1 MLFSQSSL
9 VHHSC
14 IKFFSELNHTTYLHK
29 FSKERDDEE
38 EERLLAMEEKRRQ
51 VAAGSDPSSSL
62 PSSVVEYTEFMS
74 IRILLLGD
82 SGKSNLSVKN
92 FECGP
97 RVPNSCL
104 HFSVSVLSSSSNNCS
119 VHSTGVGKTSLM
131 MRYSENEFAPCL
143 LSTAGVDFKVR
154 HLTLEESK
162 RKVKVQIWDTAG
174 QERMHVITRTYYK
187 GSHGIALVYNLTD
200 PDSFRNVNY
209 WMANIQQHAGDKVV
223 KTLIGNKA
231 DLTDRAISYEQGA
244 AMAKEYG
251 FMHFF
256 ETSAKSGANVHGA
269 FNALALD
276 IVRRIEEAQNESV
289 VAAFGNGG
297 LGNNPKKQCVID

>member
-1 MLFSQSSL
+1 MEDMSPHLTTRATTSVAPSLQSSPRDSKVKSRNRGSGKRTAGL
-9 VHHSC
+9 SQ
-14 IKFFSELNHTTYLHK
+14 KTLNIVNNLQPAPAT

-82 SGKSNLSVKN
+82 S
-92 FECGP
+92 
-97 RVPNSCL
+97 
-104 HFSVSVLSSSSNNCS
+104 
-119 VHSTGVGKTSLM
+119 GVGKTSLM

>member
-1 MLFSQSSL
+1 
-9 VHHSC
+9 
-14 IKFFSELNHTTYLHK
+14 
-29 FSKERDDEE
+29 
-38 EERLLAMEEKRRQ
+38 
-51 VAAGSDPSSSL
+51 
-62 PSSVVEYTEFMS
+62 
-74 IRILLLGD
+74 
-82 SGKSNLSVKN
+82 
-92 FECGP
+92 
-97 RVPNSCL
+97 
-104 HFSVSVLSSSSNNCS
+104 
-119 VHSTGVGKTSLM
+119 M

-223 KTLIGNKA
+223 KILIGNKA

-256 ETSAKSGANVHGA
+256 ETSAKTGANVHGA